1 MSVLKKLKEQGVEKF
16 KGGAADIQDLSG
28 PNKPVGANEKE
39 QHHGLSE
46 EDVEEHGP
54 GPSVTTSLGGTHA
67 GGMKKAGPNINKAGA
82 GLQQRAGAQRS
93 GNQSRSP
100 QVYAEEATKKVL
112 KKLKEKKGEQP
123 LGKTAT
129 GQPGDTIETQPTK
142 PELVGYH

>member
-16 KGGAADIQDLSG
+16 KGGSADLQDMSG

-46 EDVEEHGP
+46 EDIEESM
-54 GPSVTTSLGGTHA
+54 PSTTTGLGGTHA
-67 GGMKKAGPNINKAGA
+67 GGMRKTSPNINKAGA

-93 GNQSRSP
+93 GNQRRDP
-100 QVYAEEATKKVL
+100 AMYAEEATKKVL

-123 LGKTAT
+123 LGKTST
-129 GQPGDTIETQPTK
+129 GQPGDTIDTQPTK

>member
-1 MSVLKKLKEQGVEKF
+1 MTVLKKLKEQGGVEKF

-28 PNKPVGANEKE
+28 PNKVVGSKPRE

-46 EDVEEHGP
+46 EDIEEAR
-54 GPSVTTSLGGTHA
+54 STTTGLGGTHA
-67 GGMKKAGPNINKAGA
+67 GGIKKSGPNINKAGA
-82 GLQQRAGAQRS
+82 GLQQRAGAQRG
-93 GNQSRSP
+93 GNQRRSP
-100 QVYAEEATKKVL
+100 AMYAEEATKKVL

-129 GQPGDTIETQPTK
+129 GQAGDTITTEPNK

>member
-1 MSVLKKLKEQGVEKF
+1 MSVLKKLKEQPIEKF

-28 PNKPVGANEKE
+28 PNKVVGSKPRE

-46 EDVEEHGP
+46 EEIEEAR
-54 GPSVTTSLGGTHA
+54 STTTGLGGTHA
-67 GGMKKAGPNINKAGA
+67 SGMKKTGPNINKAGA
-82 GLQQRAGAQRS
+82 GLQQRAGAQRG
-93 GNQSRSP
+93 GNQRRSP
-100 QVYAEEATKKVL
+100 AMYAEEATKKVL

-129 GQPGDTIETQPTK
+129 GQAGDTITTEPSK

>member
-16 KGGAADIQDLSG
+16 KGGSADIQDMSG
-28 PNKPVGANEKE
+28 PNKPVGASEKE

-46 EDVEEHGP
+46 EDIEEGM
-54 GPSVTTSLGGTHA
+54 PSTTTGLGGTHA

-100 QVYAEEATKKVL
+100 EVYAEEATKKVL

>member
-1 MSVLKKLKEQGVEKF
+1 MTVLKKLKEQGVEKF
-16 KGGAADIQDLSG
+16 KGGGADVQDLSG
-28 PNKPVGANEKE
+28 PNKRVGSSEKE

-46 EDVEEHGP
+46 EEIEEAR
-54 GPSVTTSLGGTHA
+54 STTTGLGGTHA
-67 GGMKKAGPNINKAGA
+67 GGVKKSSPNINKAGA

-100 QVYAEEATKKVL
+100 EVYAEEATKKVL

>member
-1 MSVLKKLKEQGVEKF
+1 MTVLKKLKEQGGVEKF

-28 PNKPVGANEKE
+28 PNKVVGSKPRE

-46 EDVEEHGP
+46 EDIEEAR
-54 GPSVTTSLGGTHA
+54 STTTGLGGTHA
-67 GGMKKAGPNINKAGA
+67 GGIKKSGPNINKAGA
-82 GLQQRAGAQRS
+82 GLQQRAGAQRG
-93 GNQSRSP
+93 GNQRRSP
-100 QVYAEEATKKVL
+100 AMYAEEATKKVL

-129 GQPGDTIETQPTK
+129 GQAGETITTEPSK

>member
-1 MSVLKKLKEQGVEKF
+1 MTVLKKLKEQGVEKF
-16 KGGAADIQDLSG
+16 KGGSADLQDLSG

-46 EDVEEHGP
+46 EEIEEAR
-54 GPSVTTSLGGTHA
+54 STTTGLGGTHA
-67 GGMKKAGPNINKAGA
+67 GGMKKTGPNINKAGA

-93 GNQSRSP
+93 GNQRRNP
-100 QVYAEEATKKVL
+100 AMYAEEATKKVL